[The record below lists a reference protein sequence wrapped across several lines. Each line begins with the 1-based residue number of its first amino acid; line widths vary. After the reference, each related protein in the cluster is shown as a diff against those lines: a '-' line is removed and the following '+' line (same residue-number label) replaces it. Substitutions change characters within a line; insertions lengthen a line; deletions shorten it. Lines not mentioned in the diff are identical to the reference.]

1 MLQEPTAPLL
11 EHWHEFYVL
20 IGTAAAALVALLF
33 VAASVGAGFLNIE
46 PDGPTRTYV
55 SPIAFHFT
63 SAFFVSAAALV
74 PSHTLLTLGA
84 LVGANA
90 VAGMIYSTFVLR
102 RLLGDN
108 ISDTADRFCYGVLP
122 LIAYAAGLWAAW
134 LIFHGSIHAPD
145 FLAATVMLLLIVN
158 IRNAWDLMLALSRR
172 RGREIAAARGEEAQA
187 APPQG

>member
-1 MLQEPTAPLL
+1 MLQESTAPML

-33 VAASVGAGFLNIE
+33 VAASVGVGLLNIE

-74 PSHTLLTLGA
+74 PSHTLLSLGA

-90 VAGMIYSTFVLR
+90 IAGMIYSGFVLR
-102 RLLGDN
+102 RLLGDS

-122 LIAYAAGLWAAW
+122 LVAYAAGLWAAL
-134 LIFHGSIHAPD
+134 LIFRRSMHAPEL
-145 FLAATVMLLLIVN
+145 LAGTVMLLLIVN
-158 IRNAWDLMLALSRR
+158 IRNAWDLMLALSRHR
-172 RGREIAAARGEEAQA
+172 ARKIAAARGEEA
-187 APPQG
+187 PPPTSSS